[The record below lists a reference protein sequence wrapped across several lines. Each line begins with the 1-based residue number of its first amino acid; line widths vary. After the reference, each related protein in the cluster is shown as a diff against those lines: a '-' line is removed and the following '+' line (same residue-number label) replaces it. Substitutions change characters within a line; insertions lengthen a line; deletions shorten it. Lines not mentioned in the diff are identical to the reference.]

1 MQSNYT
7 VAGYIKNANFYD
19 SNANVKN
26 INFKSEREINRG
38 LIEELSTNGY
48 IQQKLNI
55 ILIGAS
61 AYVKTWISNVLGL
74 MHA

>member
-26 INFKSEREINRG
+26 INFKSEREINRD
-38 LIEELSTNGY
+38 LIEKLSINEY
-48 IQQKLNI
+48 ILQKLNI
-55 ILIGAS
+55 I
-61 AYVKTWISNVLGL
+61 
-74 MHA
+74 